1 MLSDTKTLKDL
12 LPSQSGAVLHMT
24 HTGGMRRRLSDIGLV
39 QDTVVECVGVSPS
52 GDPSAYLIRGAVI
65 ALRKQDAEKVAVRL
79 L

>member
-24 HTGGMRRRLSDIGLV
+24 HTGGLRRRLSDIGLV

-52 GDPSAYLIRGAVI
+52 GDPSA
-65 ALRKQDAEKVAVRL
+65 
-79 L
+79 

>member
-12 LPSQSGAVLHMT
+12 LPQQRGTVLELT
-24 HTGGMRRRLSDIGLV
+24 HRGGMRRRLSDIGLV

-65 ALRKQDAEKVAVRL
+65 ALRKRDAERVAVRL